1 MLQKILNNKVKIV
14 LVALLVFVLALIRA
28 FEGVLFYD
36 PFSAYFKNDYLNL
49 SFPAFKVLPLFW
61 AMSFRYFLN
70 SALSLAIIYVLFK
83 EKGLAKL
90 ASLLYLVFF
99 VILIS
104 AFFLLLSFSDSH
116 NNFVLFYVRRFLI
129 QPLFL
134 LLFVPAFF
142 YQKQQK

>member
-70 SALSLAIIYVLFK
+70 SALSLA
-83 EKGLAKL
+83 
-90 ASLLYLVFF
+90 
-99 VILIS
+99 VI
-104 AFFLLLSFSDSH
+104 
-116 NNFVLFYVRRFLI
+116 
-129 QPLFL
+129 
-134 LLFVPAFF
+134 
-142 YQKQQK
+142 